1 MLVFLLIA
9 DGCTPDVEQPCA
21 SCGTVPVTPP
31 ESLWTVAG
39 FTVARPIVDDRAVY
53 IFGEHVVS
61 AFDKLTGTSLWTTTL
76 PDGPSDR
83 LGYGTGIAGG
93 LLIIGDIDVYGL
105 DRASGAIR
113 WTFAPRSNFPNERS
127 FHRLA
132 TDGTTVYVGGV
143 WGNVYAVDGSTG
155 AERWVAHVT
164 TLADSNIR
172 VFDPVVQNDTVYVA
186 YDDTPPGTLDDNGG
200 AAAFVASS
208 GRLVWSSLLPHHFNG
223 PTETRSIVLTPTRA
237 VTGTL
242 DGFLYGLDRATGIVR
257 DTISQT
263 VFGFAS
269 GTSQATVFALATV
282 GDSIVLAGTDDGNV
296 TAFDM
301 RNLKSASWQLS
312 FGGSPQDL
320 VVDGNT
326 AYLDYG
332 STLIGALSI
341 PTHKILW
348 TFGPKLTP
356 TAEEFLAAPA
366 VDGERLYVGSDKH
379 IYALRHP

>member
-1 MLVFLLIA
+1 MA
-9 DGCTPDVEQPCA
+9 
-21 SCGTVPVTPP
+21 VTPP